1 MAYNS
6 SRVYNSTDTFNSDG
20 AAASGSAAPV
30 LQIPFLRWP
39 ADLSLPHYETNWRE
53 IERWANTARCPDADP
68 DWSRVSFR
76 TPYPKWV
83 GWREAEENYL
93 EFQRFASALA
103 ALSTTS
109 TCPDLFVPYKQWARP
124 NWPAWNSAEE
134 EANLLEIMR
143 WANSMPGCCG
153 CTAPVI
159 TYAGFLG
166 SPEDQ
171 IDITGTDL
179 TPVTAL
185 SFEGTA
191 ALSWTEVSSTHVIG
205 TWALG
210 VLGGNGTVA
219 LTTAC
224 GSSDYFIAIG

>member
-1 MAYNS
+1 M
-6 SRVYNSTDTFNSDG
+6 
-20 AAASGSAAPV
+20 SATAI
-30 LQIPFLRWP
+30 LTIQWLRWP
-39 ADLSLPHYETNWRE
+39 EDLHVGHYAENWRE
-53 IERWANTARCPDADP
+53 IERWANAARCPTATP
-68 DWSRVSFR
+68 DWSQVSFR
-76 TPYPKWV
+76 TPHPQWTT
-83 GWREAEENYL
+83 WQDAETNYL

-103 ALSTTS
+103 KLGTSS
-109 TCPDLFVPYKQWARP
+109 TCPSLFIPYKQWAKP
-124 NWPAWNSAEE
+124 NWPAWDTREE
-134 EANLLEIMR
+134 EANLLEIVR
-143 WANSMPGCCG
+143 WANAMPGCCG

-159 TYAGFLG
+159 TSAGFLG

>member
-1 MAYNS
+1 M
-6 SRVYNSTDTFNSDG
+6 
-20 AAASGSAAPV
+20 SAAPI
-30 LQIPFLRWP
+30 LTIQWLRWP
-39 ADLSLPHYETNWRE
+39 EDLHVGHYAENWRE
-53 IERWANTARCPDADP
+53 IERWANAARCPTATP
-68 DWSRVSFR
+68 DWSQVSFR
-76 TPYPKWV
+76 TPHPQWTT
-83 GWREAEENYL
+83 WQDAETNYL

-103 ALSTTS
+103 KLSTAH
-109 TCPDLFVPYKQWARP
+109 TCPSLFIPYKQWAKP
-124 NWPAWNSAEE
+124 NWPAWDTREE
-134 EANLLEIMR
+134 EANLLEIVR
-143 WANSMPGCCG
+143 WANAMPGCCG

-159 TYAGFLG
+159 TSANFQG

>member
-1 MAYNS
+1 M
-6 SRVYNSTDTFNSDG
+6 
-20 AAASGSAAPV
+20 SAAPI
-30 LQIPFLRWP
+30 LTIQWLRWP
-39 ADLSLPHYETNWRE
+39 EDLNVGHYAENWRE
-53 IERWANTARCPDADP
+53 IERWANAARCPTATP
-68 DWSRVSFR
+68 DWSQVSFR
-76 TPYPKWV
+76 TPHPQWTT
-83 GWREAEENYL
+83 WQDAETNYL

-103 ALSTTS
+103 KLSTAH
-109 TCPDLFVPYKQWARP
+109 TCPSLFIPYKQWAKP
-124 NWPAWNSAEE
+124 NWPAWDTREE
-134 EANLLEIMR
+134 EANLLEIVR
-143 WANSMPGCCG
+143 WANAMPGCCGG

-159 TYAGFLG
+159 TYAFYADF
-166 SPEDQ
+166 PETQ

>member
-1 MAYNS
+1 M
-6 SRVYNSTDTFNSDG
+6 
-20 AAASGSAAPV
+20 SAAPI
-30 LQIPFLRWP
+30 LTIQWLRWP
-39 ADLSLPHYETNWRE
+39 EDLNVGHYAENWRE
-53 IERWANTARCPDADP
+53 IERWANAARCPTATP
-68 DWSRVSFR
+68 DWSQVSFR
-76 TPYPKWV
+76 TPHPQWTT
-83 GWREAEENYL
+83 WQDAETNYL

-103 ALSTTS
+103 KLSTAH
-109 TCPDLFVPYKQWARP
+109 TCPSLFIPYKQWAKP
-124 NWPAWNSAEE
+124 NWPAWDTREE
-134 EANLLEIMR
+134 EANLLEIVR
-143 WANSMPGCCG
+143 WANAMPGCCG

-159 TYAGFLG
+159 TSAKFQG

-171 IDITGTDL
+171 IDIIGTDL

-191 ALSWTEVSSTHVIG
+191 ALSWTEVDSTHVIG

-210 VLGGNGTVA
+210 VLGGNGTVT